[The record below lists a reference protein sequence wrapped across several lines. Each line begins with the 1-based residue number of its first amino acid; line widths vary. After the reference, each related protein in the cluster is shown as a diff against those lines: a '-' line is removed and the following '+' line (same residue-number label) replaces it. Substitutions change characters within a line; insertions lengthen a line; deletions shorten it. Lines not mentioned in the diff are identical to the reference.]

1 MLEELRSLQADE
13 KMNAQRT
20 PQLLEDVEK
29 EVEGLDAGLRT
40 AWQQVQQKWKI
51 LFSTLEE
58 LVDMQEQKKLNLGRA
73 PQLLNIVDQ
82 RCSKGLSTRYTKAV
96 SNVQLR
102 WMAITQRG
110 GILTE
115 LRLMEK
121 NGLHWRRTHE
131 LLLLIDEQYEGFADV
146 DARSLEV
153 VQRRWLKV
161 QDLLEDVVRR
171 KLEIGKVLKPI
182 YTNMSYSKA
191 ANDAGNRPLSPRQQA
206 SNSVES
212 FAFETG
218 VDGIGQLEGM
228 LEWYAIKEA
237 KCELER
243 KPYHRITTEAEK
255 KSYSDARLLITQAEM
270 VFSPMNVRIALEDR
284 GVIPKTPNN
293 DSTDG
298 FSRTTGTTLDAW
310 VSPSSFDPKTGS
322 QELVLPKKLLDE
334 IKELE
339 GLFEKHGDND
349 QQTYEVANPERVV
362 ELYLMIESLGKI
374 DLLRKVDHVLRRNCE
389 LTVPDSYHSMLR
401 EMTIRQIPTAEVEN
415 LVKSLVFVLQK
426 EALVEKGI
434 NVSSTANT
442 AVLLQLM
449 NQYRVKEVTLPQD
462 MSSIQTLLQDR
473 KKDHKGEPVLLRGI
487 RIGTQATGVAN
498 RPTDMSSE
506 TFGALNT
513 GLGIIDTHVEMLRK
527 SLLFEALHKR
537 NSLASTFPVETHILD
552 HEVDEAGVDAFAAA
566 VVNAEVDLSVD
577 YLALVERFQQL
588 LVHEVYTKRL
598 AEYAAQ
604 DRCMR
609 ALLRVP
615 RDQVVTKEDIA
626 IGLRKL
632 NEKTIGTNYRLPVE
646 AFTREELLAAARA
659 GHIRDPD
666 KEILERCPHGK
677 NTRAM
682 AYYAAVSY
690 AANAYQEATS
700 FRSRVDPDTMHLLDT
715 FPYKQRSSQK
725 NYSTPKDQSPK
736 TFWYTPAKDFEASS
750 ADKPE
755 LIEVLQKR
763 LHLASAAFTLRNRW
777 LQRGHG
783 WCDNA
788 FGEGVGVKVLLQRL
802 LLFEAV
808 DKIHMVETEALLKE
822 VRDKCE
828 KLCPHEQDAQANLEE
843 RYQSNLELLEDL
855 VTHAER
861 CLNKRKMHSENTPV
875 LLHKLE
881 QVCVVPSGLNDRH
894 REAYHVVTSHWS
906 LHRQHLTELEE
917 MQMEGI
923 FNITRIPELLGQM
936 KYHTEG
942 KAGSEE
948 LSRDKLVA
956 SAQKVDSELQTNVVS
971 RKLDEVRRGQRK
983 EPLNLHL
990 EINAGEV
997 ATDETKWKEL
1007 SPIKRAAAPLS
1018 PHDKQTSWNLVRNTN
1033 LAAGPIGNEI
1043 KMKIESKSHAH
1054 SERKQSL
1061 GDELKQLL
1069 RLPPKLFMK
1078 SQEEKITPEYYFP
1091 QEVVLE
1097 ATRSMLPG
1105 QTK

>member
-20 PQLLEDVEK
+20 PQLLEDIEK

-58 LVDMQEQKKLNLGRA
+58 LVDMQEQKKLDLGRA

-161 QDLLEDVVRR
+161 QDLLEDVVRMESQHAIDCDYTPLILEKINMLEYTHAGR

-182 YTNMSYSKA
+182 YTNMSYSKV
-191 ANDAGNRPLSPRQQA
+191 ANDADNKPLSLRQQA
-206 SNSVES
+206 SSSVES

-270 VFSPMNVRIALEDR
+270 IFSPMNVRIALEDR
-284 GVIPKTPNN
+284 GVIPKTSNN

-310 VSPSSFDPKTGS
+310 VSPSNFDPKTGS

-349 QQTYEVANPERVV
+349 QQTYEVANPERVI

-415 LVKSLVFVLQK
+415 LVKSLAFVLQK

-473 KKDHKGEPVLLRGI
+473 KMDHKGEPVLLRGI

-609 ALLRVP
+609 ALLR
-615 RDQVVTKEDIA
+615 
-626 IGLRKL
+626 
-632 NEKTIGTNYRLPVE
+632 
-646 AFTREELLAAARA
+646 LL
-659 GHIRDPD
+659 
-666 KEILERCPHGK
+666 
-677 NTRAM
+677 
-682 AYYAAVSY
+682 
-690 AANAYQEATS
+690 
-700 FRSRVDPDTMHLLDT
+700 
-715 FPYKQRSSQK
+715 
-725 NYSTPKDQSPK
+725 
-736 TFWYTPAKDFEASS
+736 
-750 ADKPE
+750 
-755 LIEVLQKR
+755 
-763 LHLASAAFTLRNRW
+763 
-777 LQRGHG
+777 
-783 WCDNA
+783 
-788 FGEGVGVKVLLQRL
+788 
-802 LLFEAV
+802 
-808 DKIHMVETEALLKE
+808 
-822 VRDKCE
+822 
-828 KLCPHEQDAQANLEE
+828 EQD
-843 RYQSNLELLEDL
+843 
-855 VTHAER
+855 
-861 CLNKRKMHSENTPV
+861 
-875 LLHKLE
+875 
-881 QVCVVPSGLNDRH
+881 
-894 REAYHVVTSHWS
+894 
-906 LHRQHLTELEE
+906 
-917 MQMEGI
+917 I
-923 FNITRIPELLGQM
+923 F
-936 KYHTEG
+936 
-942 KAGSEE
+942 
-948 LSRDKLVA
+948 
-956 SAQKVDSELQTNVVS
+956 
-971 RKLDEVRRGQRK
+971 
-983 EPLNLHL
+983 
-990 EINAGEV
+990 EI
-997 ATDETKWKEL
+997 
-1007 SPIKRAAAPLS
+1007 
-1018 PHDKQTSWNLVRNTN
+1018 
-1033 LAAGPIGNEI
+1033 
-1043 KMKIESKSHAH
+1043 
-1054 SERKQSL
+1054 
-1061 GDELKQLL
+1061 
-1069 RLPPKLFMK
+1069 
-1078 SQEEKITPEYYFP
+1078 
-1091 QEVVLE
+1091 
-1097 ATRSMLPG
+1097 
-1105 QTK
+1105 QTKKYWNVAHTAKTRVLWHTTRL